1 MLAQMNR
8 TAQSADTA
16 NFASLR
22 VSIGR
27 AVACFILGTSIL
39 KFVVLIFC
47 TASFYFR
54 FDPISMAPARNA

>member
-8 TAQSADTA
+8 TAQSADTV
-16 NFASLR
+16 NFASLCM
-22 VSIGR
+22 SIGR
-27 AVACFILGTSIL
+27 AFVCFILGTSIL
-39 KFVVLIFC
+39 KSVVLIFH